1 MTVSATHRTQLADA
15 FLMQRDNLTL
25 QALGAV
31 MVQVWAQLVMHLIT
45 NTTDGVL
52 NVSFPGTLSAL
63 ARTRLFCDENLIETY
78 LKTYAETQL
87 ITWDAKAGLIGL
99 PADLQPSRRAIAS
112 RENGKK
118 GGRPRKTPKS
128 GVVADQRQ
136 GNIVLPISGG
146 KDVAR
151 ENLDQ
156 TPLTGTRDKLSLASK
171 SSSEDK
177 LKLDA
182 MFKRIGQKAFEAAG
196 FDHAKDVPNW
206 GVVRVWIAS
215 AHAKGLTEAQGER
228 LILSVVKDVADRQRG
243 KGNPATHMGYFS
255 KAIEAAIAS
264 GIIPEAPKS
273 ANERKAERDFE
284 AALQDYRQRM
294 AYGETGLRRPVLSD
308 FVGQVAA

>member
-1 MTVSATHRTQLADA
+1 MKVSATHRTQLADA

-87 ITWDAKAGLIGL
+87 ITWDAASGLIGL
-99 PADLQPSRRAIAS
+99 PAELQPSRRAVAS

-136 GNIVLPISGG
+136 GSIVLPISGG

-151 ENLDQ
+151 ENLDK
-156 TPLTGTRDKLSLASK
+156 TPLAGARDKLSLAST

-182 MFKRIGQKAFEAAG
+182 MFKRIGPKAFEAAG

-206 GVVRVWIAS
+206 GVVRVWLSS
-215 AHAKGLTEAQGER
+215 ALAKGMTEEQGER
-228 LILSVVKDVADRQRG
+228 LILSVVKDVADRQRA
-243 KGNPATHMGYFS
+243 KGNPASHMGYFTR
-255 KAIEAAIAS
+255 AVDAAIAS
-264 GIIPEAPKS
+264 GIIPEAPKTLD
-273 ANERKAERDFE
+273 ERKAERAFE
-284 AALQDYRQRM
+284 AALREYQERLG
-294 AYGETGLRRPVLSD
+294 YGETGLRRPQMSD
-308 FVGQVAA
+308 FVTQVAA

>member
-1 MTVSATHRTQLADA
+1 MTVSATQRTQLADA

-31 MVQVWAQLVMHLIT
+31 LVQVWAQLVMHLIT
-45 NTTDGVL
+45 NTSDGVL

-87 ITWDAKAGLIGL
+87 ITWDPASGLIGL
-99 PADLQPSRRAIAS
+99 PTELQPSRRAVAS

-136 GNIVLPISGG
+136 GSIVLPISGG
-146 KDVAR
+146 KDVTR
-151 ENLDQ
+151 ENLDK
-156 TPLTGTRDKLSLASK
+156 TPLAGARDKLSLAST

-182 MFKRIGQKAFEAAG
+182 MFKRIGPKAFEAAG
-196 FDHAKDVPNW
+196 FDHAKDMPNW
-206 GVVRVWIAS
+206 GVVRVWLSLAL
-215 AHAKGLTEAQGER
+215 AKDMTEAQGER
-228 LILSVVKDVADRQRG
+228 LILGVVKDVADRQRS
-243 KGNPATHMGYFS
+243 KGNPASHMGYFS
-255 KAIEAAIAS
+255 KAVEAAIAS
-264 GIIPEAPKS
+264 GIIPEAPKT
-273 ANERKAERDFE
+273 ADERKAERAFE
-284 AALQDYRQRM
+284 AALRDYQERLG
-294 AYGETGLRRPVLSD
+294 YGETGLHRPQMSD
-308 FVGQVAA
+308 FVAQVAA